1 MKRFFTKKKESGAE
15 GRKRRKLGAEEA
27 KKSSKVFRTFF
38 EKPRTRSST
47 CSMVSLGPATNLLES
62 EGESSTS
69 ALQTEDVVKPDKSE
83 YNEIESQAAK
93 ENVDMTGGEID
104 GGGDAEF
111 IDEILPDEIEPED
124 TEPSELDDVEE
135 LRTVIPEVTEQHDIG
150 LLKFDKDTGKAI
162 LPNVLKI
169 EIIKLGLRYFQNNE
183 EPFIQTNIR
192 SMNKTWFKRKLGNGR
207 GVEVTRSWL
216 VYSPSKKSVFC
227 ICCLLYS
234 RSDHQS
240 SLEQESGSTSRKHL
254 KGLVF
259 MKMLRIIGSV
269 SRSGKNWTEI

>member
-15 GRKRRKLGAEEA
+15 GRKRRKLRAEEA

-47 CSMVSLGPATNLLES
+47 FSMVSLGPATNLLES

-69 ALQTEDVVKPDKSE
+69 ALQTEDVVRPDKSE

-124 TEPSELDDVEE
+124 TEPTELDDVEE
-135 LRTVIPEVTEQHDIG
+135 LRTVIPKVTEQHDIG

-183 EPFIQTNIR
+183 EPFIPTNKR

-207 GVEVTRSWL
+207 GVEVTR
-216 VYSPSKKSVFC
+216 P
-227 ICCLLYS
+227 
-234 RSDHQS
+234 
-240 SLEQESGSTSRKHL
+240 
-254 KGLVF
+254 
-259 MKMLRIIGSV
+259 
-269 SRSGKNWTEI
+269 